1 MMETQST
8 TIHLLSVAASAS
20 NMTTGFMF
28 EEDEEGNI
36 LGARSCG
43 QCLPEIDSS
52 MDEVSLILARQNDSM
67 VAMWGDWK
75 YHGHMVSTSK

>member
-28 EEDEEGNI
+28 EEDED
-36 LGARSCG
+36 
-43 QCLPEIDSS
+43 CLLYTSDAA
-52 MDEVSLILARQNDSM
+52 DE
-67 VAMWGDWK
+67 
-75 YHGHMVSTSK
+75 